1 MPAQV
6 ISLCDYQKKKGAR
19 KRSRDEKGSDKVK
32 APVIHIGTFKA
43 NKSLRGR
50 GFPDDFFFGPDDAP
64 EDFGLIGLFSGLS
77 GMNLCLDNP
86 NFPYEPED
94 DKE

>member
-6 ISLCDYQKKKGAR
+6 ISLCDYRKKKGAR
-19 KRSRDEKGSDKVK
+19 KRSRDEKGSDKADV
-32 APVIHIGTFKA
+32 VHIGTFKA
-43 NKSLRGR
+43 SKSLMGR

-64 EDFGLIGLFSGLS
+64 EDFGLSGLFSGLS
-77 GMNLCLDNP
+77 GMNLSLDNP